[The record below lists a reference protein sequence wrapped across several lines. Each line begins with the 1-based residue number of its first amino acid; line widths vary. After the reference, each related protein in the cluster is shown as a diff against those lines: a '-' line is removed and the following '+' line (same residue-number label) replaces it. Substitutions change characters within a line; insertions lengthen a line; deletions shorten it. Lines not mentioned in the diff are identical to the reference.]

1 MTGAGTSGFN
11 GEDNVDSRA
20 TLTRSNGTVTTY
32 TYSSRNWLTGLT
44 NKKSDNTVIS
54 SFTYLHDDLDNR
66 ARMTE
71 NNGDYTTYAYDDT
84 YQLTGQTKRNSSDT
98 MLWQYTYAYD
108 AVGNRQTETDKDSN
122 ITTYTYNSG
131 NELTSTNASGTWTT
145 YAYDSNGNL
154 HTTEVAAGTT
164 TYTYDYENR
173 LEVVTYSDDTKATL
187 SYNGE
192 GKRLQKEESGGT
204 KNTST
209 ISGRLFWSGMA
220 TTAIWLL
227 ILTKAAAC
235 STT

>member
-145 YAYDSNGNL
+145 YAYDS
-154 HTTEVAAGTT
+154 
-164 TYTYDYENR
+164 
-173 LEVVTYSDDTKATL
+173 

-209 ISGRLFWSGMA
+209 INGRLFWSGMA